1 MILSISISPEKISRG
16 GSGTRKLWPKNAH
29 ADSLVLSGS
38 IRRPTVDFWP
48 GSNRLYFRRSTRP
61 YRKRSKNC
69 DKKQLTSLKKSF
81 VVRPKNDYE
90 EKTPLLVFINPRSG
104 GNQGRKVLAEFQYL
118 LNPRQVFDLTQG
130 GPIPALELY
139 KRVPN
144 LRILCCGGDGT
155 CG

>member
-1 MILSISISPEKISRG
+1 MAFDRPWIS
-16 GSGTRKLWPKNAH
+16 
-29 ADSLVLSGS
+29 DS
-38 IRRPTVDFWP
+38 F
-48 GSNRLYFRRSTRP
+48 YFRRSTRP

-81 VVRPKNDYE
+81 VIRPKNDYE

>member
-1 MILSISISPEKISRG
+1 MLVTNDVIADLTMSPTSCHQLIR
-16 GSGTRKLWPKNAH
+16 WKNE
-29 ADSLVLSGS
+29 
-38 IRRPTVDFWP
+38 W
-48 GSNRLYFRRSTRP
+48 YFRRSTRP